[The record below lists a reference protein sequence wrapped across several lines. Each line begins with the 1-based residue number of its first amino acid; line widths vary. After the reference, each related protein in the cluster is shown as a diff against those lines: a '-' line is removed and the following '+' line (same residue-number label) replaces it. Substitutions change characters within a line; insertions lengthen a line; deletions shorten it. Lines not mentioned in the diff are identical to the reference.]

1 MRKLFYLSLLLLVAG
16 ASSCKK
22 TKGPS
27 NVKSA
32 QQDNSVD
39 SLVSVKMYVNGQV
52 WQTDSVFSYKVKNSA
67 NDTSTYSYMVTA
79 TNVTNRTSSLVINIS
94 GYSGLKNYAVNPPF
108 STITYYSN
116 NHRYFATSGTFNVQS
131 DTDNVLSGT
140 FNFIADTIVVSKGTF
155 RLAMP

>member
-1 MRKLFYLSLLLLVAG
+1 MSKLFYLSLILLVAG
-16 ASSCKK
+16 FSSCKK

-39 SLVSVKMYVNGQV
+39 SLVNVKMYVNGLV
-52 WQTDSVFSYKVKNSA
+52 WHTDSVFSYKVKNSA
-67 NDTSTYSYMVTA
+67 NDTSTYNYMVTA
-79 TNVTNRTSSLVINIS
+79 TNVANKTTTLVINIM
-94 GYSGLKNYAVNPPF
+94 GYNGLKNYTVNPPF
-108 STITYYSN
+108 TTITYYSD
-116 NHRYFATSGTFNVQS
+116 NHRYFATSGTFNIQS

-140 FNFIADTIVVSKGTF
+140 FNFIADTIVSSKGTF